1 MGDCSVV
8 ILPDHSSRTRPALVA
23 GLVEAGLTVH
33 DIEVA
38 AQSPAP
44 ISVRVCAAVRA
55 AAPEPPLLFVATTR
69 SLHLLPAVAL
79 AQRTAHQLTVGYAI
93 VADDGDA
100 SVQDPSGESWPD
112 APVCLVSAG
121 GDMAGSRA
129 PVLGHAALR
138 GWQVIEAG
146 GGEEVAAAIAH
157 LARNLAP

>member
-44 ISVRVCAAVRA
+44 ISVRVCAAVRT

-100 SVQDPSGESWPD
+100 PAQDPSGESWPD

-121 GDMAGSRA
+121 GDMAGA

-146 GGEEVAAAIAH
+146 GGAAVTAAIAH